1 MAGKRDKSATESL
14 LQIALGIEIAIV
26 FFGALALNGLSLY
39 SGVIVFAGASAIVLA
54 LLVLYRVVQ
63 YPAAQIVGHVVQVAL
78 LGAFL
83 WDVVMGLAALVGVG
97 FWIFGAIRGP
107 MLDRDA
113 SAQAS

>member
-1 MAGKRDKSATESL
+1 MANKRAKSATESL

-39 SGVIVFAGASAIVLA
+39 PGIIVFAGATGVLLA
-54 LLVLYRVVQ
+54 LVVLYRLVR
-63 YPAAQIVGHVVQVAL
+63 YPAAQIVGHVLQVAL

-113 SAQAS
+113 RPEAS